1 MYRLFTRP
9 LTNIGETNSPSM
21 VRIRALIWD
30 HYTYQQDYYRHFGFY
45 VASHHILMRLAYVL
59 NIYLDTEVDTYR
71 MINDNLHNIC
81 SGLGITSD
89 YTPGHVFHDA
99 FYTKTCLIL
108 ATNFSDSDPNQVAP
122 LVWQNIRAVRCLT
135 HPNTSMEVHVPV
147 TNKRLL
153 GEGLAAVG
161 IDIPLFGYQL
171 KQWLIINNNLPE
183 IEQES
188 LAQFLSKYVLPGM
201 VMEQIDIAL
210 RNRLSYIYKDTI
222 PSVITKERSFVTT
235 SEASLVAPLQ
245 RILEVINTS
254 RAGYKK
260 ALLEI
265 PMIFENNYFTA
276 VPMEI
281 ASPSSYSY
289 YVILLVMIDW
299 VYPMTIFI
307 EADQKNITEI
317 GKVLKRVERFV
328 NGTNCLKY
336 IPSELKPEFERK
348 YNRIKEVYRQQS

>member
-1 MYRLFTRP
+1 
-9 LTNIGETNSPSM
+9 
-21 VRIRALIWD
+21 
-30 HYTYQQDYYRHFGFY
+30 
-45 VASHHILMRLAYVL
+45 
-59 NIYLDTEVDTYR
+59 
-71 MINDNLHNIC
+71 
-81 SGLGITSD
+81 
-89 YTPGHVFHDA
+89 
-99 FYTKTCLIL
+99 
-108 ATNFSDSDPNQVAP
+108 
-122 LVWQNIRAVRCLT
+122 
-135 HPNTSMEVHVPV
+135 
-147 TNKRLL
+147 
-153 GEGLAAVG
+153 
-161 IDIPLFGYQL
+161 
-171 KQWLIINNNLPE
+171 
-183 IEQES
+183 
-188 LAQFLSKYVLPGM
+188 M